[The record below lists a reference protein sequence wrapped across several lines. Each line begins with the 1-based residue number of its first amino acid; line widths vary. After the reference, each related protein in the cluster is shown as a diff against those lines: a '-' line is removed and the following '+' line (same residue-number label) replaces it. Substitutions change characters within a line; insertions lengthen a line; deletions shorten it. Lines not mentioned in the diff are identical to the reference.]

1 VPHHGSDKNVTKAF
15 FKALTSDVY
24 IISADG
30 RYGNPD
36 FSTLKWIV
44 EAAQERQSTIKI
56 IATNET
62 PAIRKLIQDYPQ
74 EQSGYSIMVMDKNA
88 DYLDIQV
95 V

>member
-1 VPHHGSDKNVTKAF
+1 VLNDTAQM
-15 FKALTSDVY
+15 T
-24 IISADG
+24 
-30 RYGNPD
+30 PD
-36 FSTLKWIV
+36 
-44 EAAQERQSTIKI
+44 RI

-95 V
+95 L